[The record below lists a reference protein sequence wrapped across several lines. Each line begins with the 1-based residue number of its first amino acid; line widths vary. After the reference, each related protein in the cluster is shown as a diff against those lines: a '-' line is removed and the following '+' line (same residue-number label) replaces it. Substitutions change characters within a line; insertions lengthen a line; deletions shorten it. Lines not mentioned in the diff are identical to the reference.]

1 MNRNAP
7 GSVRSVLAEVADA
20 ALEVTVV
27 GSFSR
32 LGFEARRRL
41 FGWTDPSAGS
51 LAGQVALVTGA
62 SSGLGLATALGLT
75 ELGAQ
80 VALLGRDQRRTEDAR
95 ALIERLTGRE
105 DLRVVV
111 ADLARLDDVRRAADE
126 IVNTCDR
133 LDVVVHNAGTL
144 TRRYERTVDGLEV
157 IAQTHVVAPFLL
169 TTRLLELLAA
179 SHGQVITVTSGG
191 MYSTGLDLEGLT
203 APHAST
209 FDGVKAYA
217 NAKRAQVVLN
227 EQWAARFGRTGVT
240 FQAMHPG
247 WADTAG
253 VRSSLPGF
261 HRLMGPILRTPAQGV
276 DTTLWLAA
284 AQEPHHGNGELWLDR
299 HRRRTVHLPRT
310 SVSEADADRLWN
322 WCISTAG
329 TDAGPAASQPHGQH
343 DTPTAAT
350 PS

>member
-1 MNRNAP
+1 MSTRSLDP
-7 GSVRSVLAEVADA
+7 VRSVLAEVADA

-32 LGFEARRRL
+32 LGFDARRHL
-41 FGWTDPSAGS
+41 FGWTDLATDS

-62 SSGLGLATALGLT
+62 SSGLGLATALGLA
-75 ELGAQ
+75 EMGAQ
-80 VALLGRDQRRTEDAR
+80 VVLLGRDPGRTEDAR
-95 ALIERLTGRE
+95 TLIERQTGRD

-111 ADLARLDDVRRAADE
+111 ADLARLDDVRRTADE
-126 IVNTCDR
+126 ILTTCDR

-144 TRRYERTVDGLEV
+144 THRDERTVDGLE
-157 IAQTHVVAPFLL
+157 ITAQTHVVAPFLL
-169 TTRLLELLAA
+169 TARLLERLATTR
-179 SHGQVITVTSGG
+179 GRVITVTSGG
-191 MYSTGLDLEGLT
+191 MYSTGLDLDRLT
-203 APHAST
+203 TPRADG

-227 EQWAARFGRTGVT
+227 EQWAARLGRTGVT
-240 FQAMHPG
+240 FHAMHPG

-261 HRLMGPILRTPAQGV
+261 SRLMGPILRTPAQGV

-284 AQEPHHGNGELWLDR
+284 ATEPRRTNGELWLDR

-310 SVSEADADRLWN
+310 SVSEAEADRLWN
-322 WCISTAG
+322 WCVSTVG
-329 TDAGPAASQPHGQH
+329 SDAEVLSHPRDEH
-343 DTPTAAT
+343 DTRTAA
-350 PS
+350 PRS

>member
-1 MNRNAP
+1 MNTRSIGP
-7 GSVRSVLAEVADA
+7 VRSVLAEVADA

-32 LGFEARRRL
+32 LGFDARRRL
-41 FGWTDPSAGS
+41 FGWTDPAAGS

-62 SSGLGLATALGLT
+62 SSGLGLATALGLA
-75 ELGAQ
+75 EMGAQ
-80 VALLGRDQRRTEDAR
+80 VVLLGRDPGRTEDAR
-95 ALIERLTGRE
+95 ALIEQRTGNG

-126 IVNTCDR
+126 ILNTCDR

-144 TRRYERTVDGLEV
+144 THRYERTVDGLEV
-157 IAQTHVVAPFLL
+157 TAQTHVVAPFLL
-169 TTRLLELLAA
+169 TARLLERLAA
-179 SHGQVITVTSGG
+179 TRGRVITVTSGG
-191 MYSTGLDLEGLT
+191 MYSTGLDLDRLT
-203 APHAST
+203 SPQAGG

-227 EQWAARFGRTGVT
+227 EQWAARLGRTGVA

-261 HRLMGPILRTPAQGV
+261 HRLIGPILRTPAQGV

-284 AQEPHHGNGELWLDR
+284 AAEPRRGNGELWLDR

-310 SVSEADADRLWN
+310 SVPAAEAERLWN
-322 WCISTAG
+322 WCVSTTG
-329 TDAGPAASQPHGQH
+329 TDPEIPSQPRGQQ

-350 PS
+350 RS